1 MYDVENHMA
10 GTLHVADT
18 IESSGFPLGFKVAQ
32 GTAHRPLAGM
42 AAAEDILKVEVRAMG
57 GHQKECVV
65 TDGVAGSAW
74 RMVCDEG
81 AGLNG
86 TDLAPFPLGFM
97 SAGLQAE
104 LLGRI
109 ARLAHAR
116 AIPLGSLRT
125 GLVNRYAFEGS
136 FFRGTGRGS
145 ALAPAFQ
152 VHLDSPAPVQQVRAL
167 VAGAAAASPLLA
179 AVKSALANTFA
190 LYVNGQR
197 RTPLQVPPSTRA
209 DAPDPLKSWKGVPQ
223 PLAGSDALADMVAKL
238 APPPANGGPPR
249 PPMLPD
255 QDVRFAIEICG
266 ESHWQDG
273 IAASQTWASKPFGS
287 RFGLKSDERS
297 AGDQAPSGLALA
309 AAGVA
314 FCLMTQLLRYA
325 EFRKYQIRAV
335 RIVQYWPMQLVSGAD
350 GTDGTPSGTLTGTTG
365 NLDTH
370 VFLHGEESDENMG
383 HLLLSSANT
392 CYLHAL
398 LGAALQPD
406 IALLHNG
413 VPA

>member
-1 MYDVENHMA
+1 MA
-10 GTLHVADT
+10 GTLHVADS

-32 GTAHRPLAGM
+32 GTAPRPLAGM
-42 AAAEDILKVEVRAMG
+42 AAAQDILKVEVRAMG

-86 TDLAPFPLGFM
+86 SDLAPFPLGFM

-109 ARLAHAR
+109 ARLALAR
-116 AIPLGSLRT
+116 AVPIDSLRVE
-125 GLVNRYAFEGS
+125 LVNRYAFEGS

-152 VHLDSPAPVQQVRAL
+152 VHLDSPAPALQVRAL
-167 VAGAAAASPLLA
+167 VDAAAGASPLLA

-197 RTPLQVPPSTRA
+197 RTPLQVLPSTRA
-209 DAPDPLKSWKGVPQ
+209 DAPDPLKSWRGVPQ
-223 PLAGSDALADMVAKL
+223 PLAGGGALAGMVAKL
-238 APPPANGGPPR
+238 APPPANTGPPR
-249 PPMLPD
+249 PAMRPD
-255 QDVRFAIEICG
+255 QDVQFAIEICG

-273 IAASQTWASKPFGS
+273 IAASETWAAKPFGS

-314 FCLMTQLLRYA
+314 FCLMTQLLRYS

-335 RIVQYWPMQLVSGAD
+335 RIVQYWPMQQVLGAD
-350 GTDGTPSGTLTGTTG
+350 GAPSGTLSGTSG

-370 VFLHGEESDENMG
+370 VFLHGEETDENMG

-398 LGAALQPD
+398 LGAALQPE
-406 IALLHNG
+406 ITLLHNG

>member
-1 MYDVENHMA
+1 MA
-10 GTLHVADT
+10 GTLKVADT

-32 GTAHRPLAGM
+32 GAARSPLMGM
-42 AAAEDILKVEVRAMG
+42 DAAEDTLKVEVRAMG

-65 TDGVAGSAW
+65 TDGLAGSAW

-86 TDLAPFPLGFM
+86 SDLAPFPLGFM

-104 LLGRI
+104 LQGRI
-109 ARLAHAR
+109 ARLAVAR
-116 AIPLGSLRT
+116 DIPIRSLRT
-125 GLVNRYAFEGS
+125 GLINRYAFEGS
-136 FFRGTGRGS
+136 FFRGSGRGS
-145 ALAPAFQ
+145 ALAPAFD
-152 VHLDSPAPVQQVRAL
+152 VHLDSPAGAQQVRAL
-167 VAGAAAASPLLA
+167 VDDAARASPLLA
-179 AVKSALANTFA
+179 AVGRALANTFA

-197 RTPLQVPPSTRA
+197 RTPLQVLPSTRA

-223 PLAGSDALADMVAKL
+223 PLAGSGALPDMVAKL
-238 APPPANGGPPR
+238 APPPANGGPAR
-249 PPMLPD
+249 PPMKPD
-255 QDVRFAIEICG
+255 EDVRFAIEICG
-266 ESHWQDG
+266 ESSWQEG
-273 IAASQTWASKPFGS
+273 ITASQTWASKPFGS
-287 RFGLKSDERS
+287 RFGIKSDERS
-297 AGDQAPSGLALA
+297 AADQAPSGLALA

-314 FCLMTQLLRYA
+314 FCLMTQLLRYS

-335 RIVQYWPMQLVSGAD
+335 RIVQYWPMQQVIDAHGSLG
-350 GTDGTPSGTLTGTTG
+350 GGTG

-370 VFLHGEESDENMG
+370 VFLHGEETDENMG

-398 LGAALQPD
+398 LGAALQPGL
-406 IALLHNG
+406 ALLHIG